1 MEKKKRDRNRATM
14 EWKHIEKAMK
24 KFGMTLPELAETLKI
39 SIRALMLIKE
49 GKNPVSLYIQ
59 TFINAGNVL
68 MNIKK
73 AINGTNLPPDI
84 EKAIK
89 GNVDDFLDMNTNAL
103 SE

>member
-24 KFGMTLPELAETLKI
+24 KFEMTLPELAETLKI
-39 SIRALMLIKE
+39 STRALMLIKE

-59 TFINAGNVL
+59 TFINAGNALVNIKNAIEGKDL
-68 MNIKK
+68 SPDIKK
-73 AINGTNLPPDI
+73 AISENT
-84 EKAIK
+84 EA
-89 GNVDDFLDMNTNAL
+89 FLDMDTKTL